1 MIELISVND
10 EQTVDE
16 WFAGL
21 RREWDDISCFVCC
34 SGCSDALDM
43 YTATLTDVREWK
55 TAHYDCDK
63 EYIEIDTTLL
73 NWLEE
78 KQ

>member
-1 MIELISVND
+1 MIELICVND
-10 EQTVDE
+10 EQTIDE

-21 RREWDDISCFVCC
+21 HREWNEIACFVGCDECLDFIDVC
-34 SGCSDALDM
+34 SASS
-43 YTATLTDVREWK
+43 EEIKNWK